1 VSGRVTP
8 WLFSARIDLAVFLG
22 PAVAAFGLLAIGASM
37 GIGEDTP
44 EWGWIAAVLLVDVAH
59 VWSTLYRVYLDP
71 AERRR
76 RGVVY
81 TAVPLVAFAA
91 GVALYAAGDLIFWRV
106 LAYVAVFHFVRQQV
120 GWVALYR
127 GRAGEEGGL
136 GRVIDLGAAYAA
148 TIYPL
153 IHWHAHLPR
162 GFAWFVPGD
171 FAPVAAIAETVAF
184 PVYLVALAAYAG
196 RAAWRTFALRRPNPG
211 KDIVVVTTAACW
223 YVGIVA
229 LNSDFAFTVTNV
241 LIHGVPYFALVY
253 LYGRSRPAPVVPRS
267 PVAFLAPLWIAAF
280 VEELCWDH
288 TLWHDRAWLFGAG
301 IQLDGAR
308 AVLVPLLA
316 VPQLTHYLLDGIVWR
331 RRENPDLLTSVGR

>member
-1 VSGRVTP
+1 MSRAP
-8 WLFSARIDLAVFLG
+8 WLFSARIDVAVFLG
-22 PAVAAFGLLAIGASM
+22 PAVAAFGLLGLGAAIGLLEE
-37 GIGEDTP
+37 GTP
-44 EWGWIAAVLLVDVAH
+44 DWAWLAAILLVDVAH

-76 RGVVY
+76 RPFLY
-81 TAVPLVAFAA
+81 AAVPAVAFVA
-91 GVALYAAGDLIFWRV
+91 GVALYAAGDLVFWRV

-127 GRAGEEGGL
+127 ARAGETGRL

-148 TIYPL
+148 TVYPL

-162 GFAWFVPGD
+162 SFAWFLPGD
-171 FAPVAAIAETVAF
+171 FAPIAGLAATIAF
-184 PVYLVALAAYAG
+184 PLYLAALAAYVA
-196 RAAWRTFALRRPNPG
+196 RAAWRTAALRRPNPG
-211 KDIVVVTTAACW
+211 KDLVLATTAACW

-229 LNSDFAFTVTNV
+229 LDSDFAFTVTNV

-267 PVAFLAPLWIAAF
+267 PLVFVAPLWLAAF
-280 VEELCWDH
+280 VEELLWDH

-301 IQLDGAR
+301 LPLDGAR
-308 AVLVPLLA
+308 AILVPLLA
-316 VPQLTHYLLDGIVWR
+316 VPQLTHYLLDGLVWR
-331 RRENPDLLTSVGR
+331 RRANPDLLASLAR